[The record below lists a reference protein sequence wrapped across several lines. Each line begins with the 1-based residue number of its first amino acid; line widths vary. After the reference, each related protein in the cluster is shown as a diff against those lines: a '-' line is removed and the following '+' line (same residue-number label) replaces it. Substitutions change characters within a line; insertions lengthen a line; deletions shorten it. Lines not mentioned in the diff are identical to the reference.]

1 MVSTIMML
9 RMKITTIMANN
20 LNNNNH
26 NKDDSNMNVNEYLIF
41 LRNNQLMIQLGYIPY
56 VST

>member
-1 MVSTIMML
+1 
-9 RMKITTIMANN
+9 MANN
-20 LNNNNH
+20 LNKNNH